1 MNVKPLAAV
10 FFAAASVAG
19 PLSAATHLPAEDA
32 DLAAAAQDA
41 PAAACVATP
50 TTLCLNG
57 GRFAVTATYRTSAG
71 ASGDG
76 TGVALTS
83 DSGYFWFFGPTNIE
97 VVVKVLNACT
107 QDPARYWVFAA
118 GLTNVEVTLTVTD
131 TQAGGAPRVYT
142 NPLNTPF
149 QPIQDTSAFAT
160 CP

>member
-1 MNVKPLAAV
+1 MNGKLLAAAV
-10 FFAAASVAG
+10 FAAAS
-19 PLSAATHLPAEDA
+19 LAAP
-32 DLAAAAQDA
+32 LAAAAYRPTSEADVDA
-41 PAAACVATP
+41 AAAPTAACVQTD
-50 TTLCLNG
+50 TTLCLNNN
-57 GRFAVTATYRTSAG
+57 RFAVTATYRTTAG
-71 ASGDG
+71 ASGSG

-131 TQAGGAPRVYT
+131 TQAGGPPRVYI